1 MISSGL
7 PDPVFKNKKIPFPSH
22 AVHHK
27 NYTENISLT
36 EQFEH
41 LQSYFTLIWYD
52 VWWKVSRPNLA
63 KVSGMPKIQL
73 LIKQNYG
80 RKQLLHLYTANT
92 IIEACPEW
100 VSAFYRLCPDKP
112 YSGVRRTPPPHTNTI
127 VESAWPESWR
137 TRSLAKSR
145 RAWMT
150 AIAPI
155 TSHTKT
161 WSYRRVQ
168 SAPTSAAVV

>member
-1 MISSGL
+1 MTLTLLFRFTWFNPLTLKYYCYFFVTLMISSGL
-7 PDPVFKNKKIPFPSH
+7 PDPVFKNKKIPFPST
-22 AVHHK
+22 AVYHK

-41 LQSYFTLIWYD
+41 LQSYFTLMWYD
-52 VWWKVSRPNLA
+52 VWWKVSRQNIA

-100 VSAFYRLCPDKP
+100 VSAFYRLCPHKP

-127 VESAWPESWR
+127 VGSARHEL
-137 TRSLAKSR
+137 TSLCK
-145 RAWMT
+145 
-150 AIAPI
+150 I
-155 TSHTKT
+155 
-161 WSYRRVQ
+161 
-168 SAPTSAAVV
+168 